1 MAIRRPSTRTSA
13 KRARSRS
20 RVNLWPRR
28 IITGTILLGLIAL
41 LIWGVVTI
49 VSLVTGSAPE
59 PTAVQSAAQSGD
71 ATAPQSAPPVAG
83 LKAGEK
89 ATVDGILDDGEKTV
103 RIPECAVKDL
113 DYAATAMNTS
123 VGAGETITVTITNR
137 SGVACTT
144 AKGAITMRIVTG
156 EETVYDSASCDGR
169 DDADTPLLLAP
180 DAPWSGGLSWDG
192 TVYAAGCT
200 VPEGGREAAAVGT
213 YRAMLFVAGTPVTG
227 ELIFTIN

>member
-1 MAIRRPSTRTSA
+1 MVTRRPGT
-13 KRARSRS
+13 KRANSRS

-41 LIWGVVTI
+41 LVWGVATI
-49 VSLVTGSAPE
+49 ASLVTGSAPE
-59 PTAVQSAAQSGD
+59 PTAPQSSAQSAAQSGV
-71 ATAPQSAPPVAG
+71 AAQSAPSIAG
-83 LKAGEK
+83 LKAGET
-89 ATVDGILDDGEKTV
+89 ATADGILDDEEDTV

-123 VGAGETITVTITNR
+123 VGAGETVTVTIKNR

-156 EETVYDSASCDGR
+156 EETVYDSASCEGR

-180 DAPWSGGLSWDG
+180 DVPWSGSLSWDG
-192 TVYAAGCT
+192 AVYAAGCT
-200 VPEGGREAAAVGT
+200 VPEAGQEAAAAGT
-213 YRAMLFVAGTPVTG
+213 YRAVLSVAGTPVTG